1 MYGRHRHG
9 VPVRAA
15 AQPADERWRQSVV
28 VKTELLLLRGMPDLH
43 EADGKSHRKP
53 KCEQDVD
60 AEDGDAASDHEL
72 EDFMEG
78 PNKLEGGD
86 AASDHGCVEKHE
98 DETAVLDGQKTAK
111 TQKV

>member
-43 EADGKSHRKP
+43 EADGKSHRKQ

-60 AEDGDAASDHEL
+60 AEDGDAAS
-72 EDFMEG
+72 
-78 PNKLEGGD
+78 
-86 AASDHGCVEKHE
+86 AS
-98 DETAVLDGQKTAK
+98 
-111 TQKV
+111 

>member
-15 AQPADERWRQSVV
+15 ALPADERWRQSVV

-43 EADGKSHRKP
+43 EADETKHRKQT
-53 KCEQDVD
+53 CEQDVD

-72 EDFMEG
+72 EDFMER
-78 PNKLEGGD
+78 PNMLAAMLLAIMD
-86 AASDHGCVEKHE
+86 AWRSMR
-98 DETAVLDGQKTAK
+98 TRPQS
-111 TQKV
+111 